1 MISAAQIHAYSPP
14 MRSRSYCVPLPPI
27 QHQNCCN
34 KINTIIATIIA
45 KRVYPDWC
53 HDVGVSANSYPDEY
67 DDKCNYNADSEIR
80 SKKLAFE
87 CSPHHDY
94 ESVDRNNLCSHN

>member
-1 MISAAQIHAYSPP
+1 MSSAAQIHAYSPA

-34 KINTIIATIIA
+34 NINTITATIIA
-45 KRVYPDWC
+45 KKPYPDWC
-53 HDVGVSANSYPDEY
+53 HDVGSSANSHADEY
-67 DDKCNYNADSEIR
+67 NNKGNYNSNSEIR

-94 ESVDRNNLCSHN
+94 ESVECNNLCPDN